1 MEDAREFWTSL
12 YVQHHAYLMSVAF
25 RMVGSLAEAEELV
38 HDTFLDGQERLPRD
52 ICSPRAWLTRVC
64 TNKVI
69 NHLKSASKRREV
81 YPGVWL
87 PDAIPEG
94 LSHWESSGE
103 RICPEKRVLMAESL
117 TVSFLVLLEKL
128 TPEQRIVY
136 LLSEVFEYSFS
147 EIAGFLGKEVASC
160 RKIAQRARQ
169 AIADNPVRF
178 SSPPENAK
186 EIISKLYAYA
196 RRGDREGLRAAL
208 AKDSELWGDG
218 GGRVFASGLITDVES
233 AVEFLYKLGTTK
245 LLRSNMYRMEYR
257 SVSFRPGL
265 VVSRLQ
271 PSGTWTLDSV
281 LSYEFHGD
289 KVARIYAQRNPEKLE
304 ALLPSRPSVPKW
316 HQ

>member
-1 MEDAREFWTSL
+1 
-12 YVQHHAYLMSVAF
+12 
-25 RMVGSLAEAEELV
+25 
-38 HDTFLDGQERLPRD
+38 
-52 ICSPRAWLTRVC
+52 
-64 TNKVI
+64 
-69 NHLKSASKRREV
+69 
-81 YPGVWL
+81 
-87 PDAIPEG
+87 
-94 LSHWESSGE
+94 HWESSGE

-169 AIADNPVRF
+169 AIADNQVRF

-281 LSYEFHGD
+281 LSYEFHVN
-289 KVARIYAQRNPEKLE
+289 KVARIYAQ
-304 ALLPSRPSVPKW
+304 
-316 HQ
+316 